1 MATPSIGPIFVKFST
16 ILLASCSIFVQLLY
30 FSSTFIDPFTCFSNS
45 TDLIFGVVSVVG
57 VKFVS
62 SLDYSLVKSFAA
74 MLAVAPSIAWC
85 VIIFFNYSNVGV
97 NFFLSCDGFST
108 PTALFFSAY
117 DAEIIFSSD
126 IFVDIAALCSLC
138 RVAPDGSAHE
148 KV

>member
-1 MATPSIGPIFVKFST
+1 MSTPSIGPIFVKFST

-30 FSSTFIDPFTCFSNS
+30 FSSTFIEPFTCFSNS

-85 VIIFFNYSNVGV
+85 VIIFSI
-97 NFFLSCDGFST
+97 
-108 PTALFFSAY
+108 TAT
-117 DAEIIFSSD
+117 
-126 IFVDIAALCSLC
+126 
-138 RVAPDGSAHE
+138 
-148 KV
+148 